1 MQGTWG
7 LIKQAINMKKI
18 ILALAIILLFASC
31 RNNSDSAAVPEK
43 ESRPLLGIFGGMGPE
58 ATSDIFRSII
68 RLTPAEKDQDH
79 IPTLI
84 YSLPQVP
91 DRMSSINNNDPAIIP
106 YLVEAV
112 QLLENSGAI
121 VISIPCNTVHYYYDI
136 MADTV
141 EVPIINMI
149 KETVA
154 EVKINY
160 PDIKKVGLLATT
172 GTISTGLYEDELN
185 KNGFDIIVPDD
196 MIEDEFVMKAVF
208 GIKSGVDRKVN
219 EDLLAI
225 AGENVINKGA
235 EIIILGCTEIPLA
248 FNPER
253 SVVPVINATEVLAR
267 SSVEMYR
274 KLAGEI
280 K

>member
-1 MQGTWG
+1 MRKFVLPLT
-7 LIKQAINMKKI
+7 
-18 ILALAIILLFASC
+18 IILLLVSC
-31 RNNSDSAAVPEK
+31 RDNTDSAVLHSTD
-43 ESRPLLGIFGGMGPE
+43 SRPLLGIFGGMGPE

-68 RLTPAEKDQDH
+68 RLTPAERDQDH

-106 YLVEAV
+106 YLVQGV
-112 QLLENSGAI
+112 KLLEKSGAI
-121 VISIPCNTVHYYYDI
+121 VISIPCNTVHYYYDL

-141 EVPIINMI
+141 DVPIINMI
-149 KETVA
+149 EETVA
-154 EVKINY
+154 EVKKNY

-185 KNGFDIIVPDD
+185 KTGFEVVVPDNI
-196 MIEDEFVMKAVF
+196 IEDEYVMKAVS
-208 GIKSGVDRKVN
+208 GIKSGVDTKIS
-219 EDLLAI
+219 EDLLAV
-225 AGENVINKGA
+225 AGENVIEKGA

-253 SVVPVINATEVLAR
+253 SSVPVVNASEVLAR
-267 SSVEMYR
+267 KSVEMYL
-274 KLAGEI
+274 KLVKEE

>member
-1 MQGTWG
+1 M
-7 LIKQAINMKKI
+7 MKK
-18 ILALAIILLFASC
+18 LALAFAVILLSVSC
-31 RNNSDSAAVPEK
+31 SNNTDSAGVPAT

-68 RLTPAEKDQDH
+68 RLTSAEKDQDH
-79 IPTLI
+79 IPTLV

-106 YLVEAV
+106 YLVEGV

-136 MADTV
+136 MADTID
-141 EVPIINMI
+141 VPIINMI
-149 KETVA
+149 EETVA
-154 EVKINY
+154 EVKQNY

-172 GTISTGLYEDELN
+172 GTISTGLYEDELT
-185 KNGFDIIVPDD
+185 KNGFDVIVPDER
-196 MIEDEFVMKAVF
+196 IEHEYVMKAVF
-208 GIKSGVDRKVN
+208 GIKSGADRKVN
-219 EDLLAI
+219 EDLLAV

-235 EIIILGCTEIPLA
+235 EIIVLGCTEIPLA

-253 SVVPVINATEVLAR
+253 SGVPVVNASEVLAR
-267 SSVEMYR
+267 KSIEMYR
-274 KLAGEI
+274 KLAGE
-280 K
+280 KK